1 MSVTTVPLRP
11 VGKGGLWLLWI
22 GLLAL
27 LGVGAAFAFYS
38 TPRIG
43 FEVVKAGAGPSPT
56 TADVVLVKYEGKL
69 DDGTVFDANEQAPM
83 QVAQVVPGF
92 SEALTRMQKGGKY
105 KISIPSQLGYGD
117 RAVGPIPAGSTLHFD
132 IELID
137 FRTEAEVRAM
147 QQMMQQQQMMQGAP
161 GGAAPGGPPPGTPQ
175 PYSPNFRH
183 PGEGRD
189 LTLSF

>member
-22 GLLAL
+22 GLAVL
-27 LGVGAAFAFYS
+27 LCAAVAFAFTN

-43 FEVVKAGAGPSPT
+43 FEVVQAGTGPSPT
-56 TADVVLVKYEGKL
+56 KADVVLVKYEGRL

-83 QVAQVVPGF
+83 QVSQVVPGF
-92 SEALTRMQKGGKY
+92 SEALTRMQRGGKY
-105 KISIPSQLGYGD
+105 KIIIPPRLGYGS
-117 RAVGPIPAGSTLHFD
+117 RAVGPIPANSTLHFD
-132 IELID
+132 VELLD

-161 GGAAPGGPPPGTPQ
+161 GGPAGPPPGMPQ
-175 PYSPNFRH
+175 P
-183 PGEGRD
+183 
-189 LTLSF
+189 

>member
-22 GLLAL
+22 GLVAL
-27 LGVGAAFAFYS
+27 LAAGAAFAWYS

-43 FEVVKAGAGPSPT
+43 FEVVKAGTGPSPT
-56 TADVVLVKYEGKL
+56 IADVVLVKYEGKL

-105 KISIPSQLGYGD
+105 KISIPPQLGYGN
-117 RAVGPIPAGSTLHFD
+117 REAGPIPAGSTLHFD
-132 IELID
+132 VELLD
-137 FRTEAEVRAM
+137 FRSEAEVRQM
-147 QQMMQQQQMMQGAP
+147 QQMMQQQQQMMQGGAP
-161 GGAAPGGPPPGTPQ
+161 GAPAGPPPGAPQ
-175 PYSPNFRH
+175 P
-183 PGEGRD
+183 
-189 LTLSF
+189 

>member
-22 GLLAL
+22 GLVAL
-27 LGVGAAFAFYS
+27 LAAGAAFAWYS

-43 FEVVKAGAGPSPT
+43 FEVVKAGTGPSPT
-56 TADVVLVKYEGKL
+56 IADVVLVKYEGKL

-105 KISIPSQLGYGD
+105 KISIPPQLGYGN
-117 RAVGPIPAGSTLHFD
+117 REAGPIPAGSTLHFD
-132 IELID
+132 VELLD
-137 FRTEAEVRAM
+137 FRSEAEVRQM
-147 QQMMQQQQMMQGAP
+147 QQMMQQQQMMQGGAP
-161 GGAAPGGPPPGTPQ
+161 GAPAGPPPGAPQ
-175 PYSPNFRH
+175 P
-183 PGEGRD
+183 
-189 LTLSF
+189 